1 MLGVK
6 ASTIGALKHQART
19 ALKRDSEIADD

>member
-19 ALKRDSEIADD
+19 ALKRDSETADD